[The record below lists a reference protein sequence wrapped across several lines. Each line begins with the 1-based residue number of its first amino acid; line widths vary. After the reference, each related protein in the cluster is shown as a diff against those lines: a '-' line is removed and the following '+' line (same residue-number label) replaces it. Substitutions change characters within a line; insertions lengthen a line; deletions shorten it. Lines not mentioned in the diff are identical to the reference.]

1 MRVSSAAGKS
11 ERIKTHQRSF
21 YAPNLK
27 EHSGSPKRGH
37 RNQVP
42 ASRSQIPAKQHTSAR
57 LQTTALPYHWSK
69 QATDSWGTYQHDVV
83 STQTDWA
90 TPSAIYALLKVD
102 PPSESKTR
110 PRYRKR
116 P

>member
-11 ERIKTHQRSF
+11 ERIKTHQRCF
-21 YAPNLK
+21 HAPNLR
-27 EHSGSPKRGH
+27 EHPGSPKRDH
-37 RNQVP
+37 QNQVP
-42 ASRSQIPAKQHTSAR
+42 ASRSQIPAKQYTSAR

-69 QATDSWGTYQHDVV
+69 QATDSWGTYQ
-83 STQTDWA
+83 TDWA
-90 TPSAIYALLKVD
+90 TPSAVYAPLKVD

-110 PRYRKR
+110 PRHRKR